1 VDSAIKS
8 STGQLAHNY
17 VLKQRYRIIGVIG
30 RGGFGAVYKAR
41 DTRDANRLV
50 AVKEMH
56 KGGLSPQ
63 QIAEVIDTFT
73 SEVFILSGLTHPNLP
88 HIYDHFVDDGR
99 LYIVMDFIEGE
110 TLEELLLKAPGG
122 YFRVERVLEI
132 GIRLCG
138 VLDYLHSQLP
148 PVIFRDLKPA
158 NIMLTPDGSLYLID
172 FGVARHFKLGKV
184 RDTIPFGSPGYA
196 APEQYGSAQT
206 TPRSDIYSLGVT
218 LYQMLT
224 GLDPAQTPFQFAPLQ
239 LPDQAMPAGLDLL
252 IMQMLEI
259 DEGKRP
265 AGVSIVERELQRIA
279 IQQGN
284 SLQPTTFPT
293 QQSGAIQHVGA
304 GLAPALP
311 HPAATLS
318 PGVAHPGPAP
328 PIPSHVT
335 PARGFIFSTCRGHT
349 GVIRAVA
356 WSPDGQNIA
365 SASDDATARVWN
377 AATGRRIFS
386 YLNHDSEV
394 LAVAWSPD
402 GQHIASGGWDHTVQV
417 WDAVHNASGIASM
430 LRWLKSLASFVVGI
444 GGFIYRSHTGQVYTV
459 AWSPDGQDIASAGND
474 HTVQVWQALTGRNIT
489 TYGGHT
495 NLVWSLAWSPDGK
508 HIASGGSDHSL
519 RIWNVHTGRKVFINR
534 DHSNV
539 VLAVA
544 WSPDGKHIVAGNS
557 DARVRVWEVSSGS
570 HLLTYHGHVDAVQ
583 AVAWS
588 PDGRHIASGSCD
600 TAVHVWQALTGQDA
614 FTYHGHAD
622 VVYSVAWSPDG
633 QRLASAG
640 SDRTIQVWQAV

>member
-1 VDSAIKS
+1 MDPAIKS

-17 VLKQRYRIIGVIG
+17 LLRQRYRIIGVVG

-41 DTRDANRLV
+41 DTRAAGHLV
-50 AVKEMH
+50 AVKEMNRS
-56 KGGLSPQ
+56 GLSPQ
-63 QIAEVIDTFT
+63 QIAEVTDTFKR
-73 SEVFILSGLTHPNLP
+73 EALILSGLTHPNLP
-88 HIYDHFVDDGR
+88 RIYDHFFNDGCW
-99 LYIVMDFIEGE
+99 YIVMDFIEGE
-110 TLEELLLKAPGG
+110 TLEELLLKATGG

-138 VLDYLHSQLP
+138 VLDYLHSQQP

-158 NIMLTPDGSLYLID
+158 NIMLTPAGALYLID
-172 FGVARHFKLGKV
+172 FGVARRFKLGKA

-206 TPRSDIYSLGVT
+206 TPQSDIYSLGIT

-224 GLDPAQTPFQFAPLQ
+224 GLDPSQTPFQFPPLQ
-239 LPDQAMPAGLDLL
+239 LPGQAMPAGLDLL

-259 DEGKRP
+259 DETRRP
-265 AGVSIVERELQRIA
+265 ADVSTVKIALQRIA
-279 IQQGN
+279 VQQGS
-284 SLQPTTFPT
+284 SLQSGTFPA
-293 QQSGAIQHVGA
+293 QQSGAVLQ
-304 GLAPALP
+304 

-318 PGVAHPGPAP
+318 PGVAHLASLS
-328 PIPSHVT
+328 PIRSHVT
-335 PARGFIFSTCRGHT
+335 PARGFIFSTCRGHANI
-349 GVIRAVA
+349 IRAVA

-365 SASDDATARVWN
+365 SASDDATVQVWDV
-377 AATGRRIFS
+377 ATGRRIFT

-394 LAVAWSPD
+394 FAVAWSPD
-402 GQHIASGGWDHTVQV
+402 GQHIASGGWDHIVQV
-417 WDAVHNASGIASM
+417 WDAVHTARRVASV
-430 LRWLKSLASFVVGI
+430 LRWLKALVSFVAI
-444 GGFIYRSHTGQVYTV
+444 SGFTYHSHTGQVYTV

-495 NLVWSLAWSPDGK
+495 DLVRSLAWSPDGK

-534 DHSNV
+534 DRSNV
-539 VLAVA
+539 VQAVTWSPDGKHIASGSSDAKVRVWEVSTGHHLLTYHGHTDVVQAVA
-544 WSPDGKHIVAGNS
+544 WSPDGKHI
-557 DARVRVWEVSSGS
+557 
-570 HLLTYHGHVDAVQ
+570 
-583 AVAWS
+583 
-588 PDGRHIASGSCD
+588 ASGSSD
-600 TAVHVWQALTGQDA
+600 MAVHVWQAMTGRDVFA
-614 FTYHGHAD
+614 YHGHID
-622 VVYSVAWSPDG
+622 VVHAVAWSPDG